1 MRKGMLKEGMLEQ
14 DVLKEPAQGTCS
26 RNVLKEHAQGMCSK
40 KELNMARLAIPT
52 CK

>member
-14 DVLKEPAQGTCS
+14 DVLKEG
-26 RNVLKEHAQGMCSK
+26 L
-40 KELNMARLAIPT
+40 LNMARPAIPT

>member
-26 RNVLKEHAQGMCSK
+26 RNMLKEGL
-40 KELNMARLAIPT
+40 LNMAPLAIPT